1 MFMYEYPFFPD
12 DDELDYFLDDFE
24 GDAHDF

>member
-12 DDELDYFLDDFE
+12 DDELDDYLDDFE